1 MNQVGAV
8 VIGRNEGERLRTCLS
23 SLRGNLPA
31 IVYVDSGSTDG
42 SVEMAR
48 AMGVD
53 VVALDMSTPFTAA
66 RARNAGFK
74 RLMEAHPGI
83 ELVQFVDGDCEMS
96 VDWLRIAVDFLDS
109 RTDVA
114 CVCGRL
120 RERFPERSVY
130 NRLCDFEWNR
140 PPGQV
145 DACGGIAM
153 MRTKVVADAGLFRE
167 DMVAGEEPELCH
179 RMRAAGWK
187 IWRLPNDMALH
198 DAAMLRFGQW
208 WKRTKRTGFGN
219 AQSMWL
225 LRTRAERPLVLQAV
239 RAWVWAGLLP
249 FSIVVLSV
257 GLSRWF
263 AWLALLY
270 PLQVLRIASSIR
282 TDWRFAFE
290 RAFFL
295 VLGKFPEL
303 RGHLQFLMDRR
314 TRQGSAPFDY
324 KS

>member
-1 MNQVGAV
+1 
-8 VIGRNEGERLRTCLS
+8 
-23 SLRGNLPA
+23 
-31 IVYVDSGSTDG
+31 
-42 SVEMAR
+42 
-48 AMGVD
+48 
-53 VVALDMSTPFTAA
+53 
-66 RARNAGFK
+66 
-74 RLMEAHPGI
+74 
-83 ELVQFVDGDCEMS
+83 
-96 VDWLRIAVDFLDS
+96 
-109 RTDVA
+109 
-114 CVCGRL
+114 
-120 RERFPERSVY
+120 
-130 NRLCDFEWNR
+130 
-140 PPGQV
+140 
-145 DACGGIAM
+145 
-153 MRTKVVADAGLFRE
+153 
-167 DMVAGEEPELCH
+167 
-179 RMRAAGWK
+179 
-187 IWRLPNDMALH
+187 MALH

>member
-8 VIGRNEGERLRTCLS
+8 VIGRNEGERLRICLS
-23 SLRGNLPA
+23 ALRGSLPN

-42 SVEMAR
+42 SVEMAC
-48 AMGVD
+48 ALGVD
-53 VVALDMSTPFTAA
+53 VVPLDMSIPFTAA

-74 RLMEAHPGI
+74 RLMSAYPAI

-96 VDWLRIAVDFLDS
+96 EDWLRTSVQFLDAHP
-109 RTDVA
+109 DVA

-140 PPGQV
+140 PAGQV

-153 MRTKVVADAGLFRE
+153 MRTDMVAAAGLFRE

-179 RMRAAGWK
+179 RIRAHGWK
-187 IWRLPNDMALH
+187 IWRLPNEMALH

-208 WKRTKRTGFGN
+208 WKRSKRTGFGN

-225 LRTRAERPLVLQAV
+225 LRGRAERHLVLQTV
-239 RAWVWAGLLP
+239 RAWLWAGALPLSIALL
-249 FSIVVLSV
+249 SI
-257 GLSRWF
+257 GLSGWF
-263 AWLALLY
+263 AWMVLLY
-270 PLQVLRIASSIR
+270 PLQVLRIASTIK

-295 VLGKFPEL
+295 VLGKFAEL
-303 RGHLQFLMDRR
+303 RGHIQFLMDRR
-314 TRQGSAPFDY
+314 TRHGSAPFDY